1 MTELG
6 ANGPRRTAP
15 TSYDAA
21 LRSAALLGAAPIGPR
36 IRVRRGVNAL
46 VAIMCLAASACSKSS
61 TALEPSR
68 VADMAG
74 RITSLTAAGAYSGSI
89 RVEANPFSATTGAK
103 AVMTVPASATI
114 VLLTRAEG
122 DFRAL
127 TVGQWVRV
135 WFNGAVAL
143 SYPVQGTAQAIAID
157 SAGITVAK

>member
-1 MTELG
+1 
-6 ANGPRRTAP
+6 
-15 TSYDAA
+15 
-21 LRSAALLGAAPIGPR
+21 
-36 IRVRRGVNAL
+36 
-46 VAIMCLAASACSKSS
+46 MCLAASACSKSS

-74 RITSLTAAGAYSGSI
+74 RITALTAAGAYSGSI
-89 RVEANPFSATTGAK
+89 RVEANPFSTTTGAK

-143 SYPVQGTAQAIAID
+143 SYPVQGTALAIAID